1 MHIKPEVYATTAV
14 AILATAYAALE
25 DTDYV
30 GLLVAVAVGVMI
42 LLTIDGTDIDE

>member
-1 MHIKPEVYATTAV
+1 MYVLMAV
-14 AILATAYAALE
+14 AILAAAYAALD

-42 LLTIDGTDIDE
+42 LLTIDGTNIDE